1 MIVNDSILDFTITG
15 MIRQLTCLCFG
26 LKILLTKYNLKE
38 WLIIG
43 VIGILGI
50 TSYVTM
56 DTKYLIY
63 ISVMIFASKGI
74 DSTKVLRYIF
84 YASLAG
90 MILVIVLS
98 LTGIGGPIYDIR
110 DYGRGTIE
118 KRWTLGFNHA
128 NNLHGTFW
136 YVISL
141 GLYLYKEKINW
152 IHLSILTIL
161 NIFHFLLTVSKTG
174 FIVAQIVI

>member
-1 MIVNDSILDFTITG
+1 MEKFLERNSILNKFYNLKYRNTIATILFWFGISLEILIMIVNYSVFDLTITG
-15 MIRQLTCLCFG
+15 RIRQLTFLCFG

-38 WLIIG
+38 WMIIGIIG
-43 VIGILGI
+43 VLGI

-63 ISVMIFASKGI
+63 ISVMIFASKGM

-118 KRWTLGFNHA
+118 KRWTVGFNHA

-136 YVISL
+136 
-141 GLYLYKEKINW
+141 
-152 IHLSILTIL
+152 
-161 NIFHFLLTVSKTG
+161 
-174 FIVAQIVI
+174 